1 MEGSRLLTVR
11 RLAPQRVH
19 EGLIPIAR
27 PQLGPEEEAAVL
39 EVMRSGVL
47 AQGERTRAFE
57 QAFATTMGATHG
69 VATCNGSAALYLA
82 LLAHGIGAGDE
93 VITSPLTFIATA
105 NAIVH
110 TGAVPVFADVD
121 DTLNLDCSAVA
132 RLIGP
137 RTKAIVLVHLHG
149 NPGDLDSFVRLS
161 EQRGLSLIQDA
172 CQAVGATVDG
182 RPLGTFG
189 TAVYSFYATKNITT
203 GEGGMVITNDARV
216 AESCAS
222 LRHQAYTGQP
232 YVHDA
237 AGYNFRMTE
246 IQAAIGMVQLGKL
259 ASITERRRENAAFYD
274 RSVSKWYSQPRVAPG
289 NGHVYHQ
296 YTLRVPGGWSRD
308 YVRQQLHESGVGTG
322 VYYPVPVHLQP
333 PYSSPQN
340 SPCPVAEMAARDM
353 VSVPVH
359 PGLTSDDRVAVASAL
374 NRLAALELWSI

>member
-1 MEGSRLLTVR
+1 
-11 RLAPQRVH
+11 
-19 EGLIPIAR
+19 
-27 PQLGPEEEAAVL
+27 
-39 EVMRSGVL
+39 
-47 AQGERTRAFE
+47 
-57 QAFATTMGATHG
+57 MGATHG

-259 ASITERRRENAAFYD
+259 AAITERRRENAAFYD